1 MVFGDEI
8 SKTFEESFLK
18 NLRKHD
24 TPNGILICNQCRGYY
39 KLNIDESPEDF
50 EECECNGN
58 LEYYRNIDE
67 YINRESE
74 NSDYG
79 AKDINTIPQDFNEL
93 HEIMN
98 DLKNRA
104 ERRKELFEDLSK
116 SISVQEKLLEK
127 IKEDKWSLWDS
138 VEGKNLKRDIEEQKG
153 MVKSIIEQE
162 DKLLTYIDKQRDL
175 VKNSRLDNDQIFFW
189 RTGVF
194 MAVIVIIILILY
206 LYLK

>member
-1 MVFGDEI
+1 MVLGNEI
-8 SKTFEESFLK
+8 NKSFEKSFLK
-18 NLRKHD
+18 NLRKQD

-58 LEYYRNIDE
+58 LEYYTNIDE
-67 YINRESE
+67 YLNRESE

-79 AKDINTIPQDFNEL
+79 IKNNNTIPQDFNEL

-104 ERRKELFEDLSK
+104 EKRKELFEDLSK

-153 MVKSIIEQE
+153 MVKSIIAQE

-194 MAVIVIIILILY
+194 MAVIVIVILILY
-206 LYLK
+206 LSLK